1 VTDIDQPQLKQSPQ
15 ALISAPTLLPL
26 ARYVRLKVLALEEP
40 TNDTKTEPKRG
51 DQGDL
56 ILGATT
62 TDQYSPDNALE
73 RPGRES
79 ADATDK
85 TSGRTDS
92 TSPEIA
98 DAHER
103 KAR

>member
-1 VTDIDQPQLKQSPQ
+1 
-15 ALISAPTLLPL
+15 
-26 ARYVRLKVLALEEP
+26 VLALEEP

-56 ILGATT
+56 ILDATT

-79 ADATDK
+79 ADAADK
-85 TSGRTDS
+85 TSGCTDS
-92 TSPEIA
+92 TSPEITG
-98 DAHER
+98 AHER

>member
-1 VTDIDQPQLKQSPQ
+1 MTDIDQPQLKQSPQ

-56 ILGATT
+56 ILSATA
-62 TDQYSPDNALE
+62 TDQFFPDNALE
-73 RPGRES
+73 RPGREF

-85 TSGRTDS
+85 TSGCTDP
-92 TSPEIA
+92 TSPEITG
-98 DAHER
+98 AHER